1 MASFYIPRISIEH
14 NETAIAY
21 VFGANYIG
29 EVKRV
34 DFVPLETQN
43 SDRFYSA
50 FVHCYHVNPTVIGFI
65 DELEGQSGYRL
76 QINPNEYWILLKNK
90 NPISDTRL
98 NIHQIAENARL
109 LEQRVV
115 EQNAVIERQAE
126 DIFRIRETIYDMM
139 NIIYSLDEDKKR
151 MSDNYKYM
159 VYGENYDDHDDILE
173 EDDGEYYDELE
184 EKKQRKI
191 EKAADK
197 ARKLDFTHWW

>member
-14 NETAIAY
+14 NETAIAH
-21 VFGANYIG
+21 VFRANYVG

-34 DFVPLETQN
+34 DFVPLETPN
-43 SDRFYSA
+43 NDRFCSA
-50 FVHCYHVNPTVIGFI
+50 FVHCYRVNPTVIGFI

-115 EQNAVIERQAE
+115 EQNAFIERQSE
-126 DIFRIRETIYDMM
+126 EIFRIHETIYDMM

-159 VYGENYDDHDDILE
+159 VYGENYDVHILE
-173 EDDGEYYDELE
+173 EGDGEYYDELE

-197 ARKLDFTHWW
+197 AHKLDCTYWW